1 VGIGAK
7 AAPKAVPKAVSCF
20 LGLALITLGAC
31 ADNTGT
37 GSAPAAAVPA
47 SCPATLAFV
56 KDKLVTPYPK
66 LEAFIGKDALDAT
79 LSEPID
85 DMIARGGGIEASIQG
100 GENHVE
106 EYRNTLKNKD
116 ALTAELRKD
125 KMSDQWIETY
135 FLSVRDGI
143 TINQSFVDAVKCRQA
158 RAHAQGVAAN

>member
-1 VGIGAK
+1 
-7 AAPKAVPKAVSCF
+7 
-20 LGLALITLGAC
+20 
-31 ADNTGT
+31 
-37 GSAPAAAVPA
+37 
-47 SCPATLAFV
+47 V

-158 RAHAQGVAAN
+158 RAQAQGVAAN